1 MSIHHI
7 ATLAL
12 YLYAVLANILM
23 LGSIVAYVHDF
34 AEILVCG
41 GRLFNSF
48 KGKCCSYI
56 AAVALV
62 GLIISWAGSRCF
74 SLPLIVYQVFTG
86 MRWEAQYDQF

>member
-23 LGSIVAYVHDF
+23 LGSIVAYLHDC
-34 AEILVCG
+34 AEIAVSL

-48 KGKCCSYI
+48 KGKFFTFLSGT
-56 AAVALV
+56 ALFF
-62 GLIISWAGSRCF
+62 LIVTWGGSRCL

-86 MRWEAQYDQF
+86 MKWEEQYA